1 MIPPTPDQSAFEVY
15 VEVSKTLFSNGA
27 IMRAAHRLTGDC
39 YIEFEDLPEKIAVKI
54 RPKSGSDT
62 RDWKGNFQNELLDE
76 ELREKI
82 AKETEA
88 ERALII
94 AHALS
99 KQPVI
104 NRELEVAPAFSTPVI
119 QTITR

>member
-1 MIPPTPDQSAFEVY
+1 MISPPSEPTELEFFT
-15 VEVSKTLFSNGA
+15 EVSKTLFSKGA

-39 YIEFEDLPEKIAVKI
+39 YFEFEELADKIAI
-54 RPKSGSDT
+54 RIRHKSTSSA
-62 RDWKGNFQNELLDE
+62 RDWKGLFLNELLDE

-88 ERALII
+88 ERTLIL

-104 NRELEVAPAFSTPVI
+104 NRELEFAPAFSTPRI
-119 QTITR
+119 ESSEQ